1 MEHIKY
7 LKMAI
12 EEATS
17 GMRAGEGGPFGAVIV
32 RDGLVI
38 GKGHNTVIHNHDP
51 TAHAEV
57 NAIRDAC
64 SGVLNHHLTG
74 AVIYTNFEPC
84 PMCLAAIYWSDIRT
98 FYFSAG
104 RSDAEHAG
112 FMDKHLYREVS
123 LPPESREIKST
134 RIELDEMTGLLDE
147 WDRMEGKILY

>member
-1 MEHIKY
+1 MSRCLELARK
-7 LKMAI
+7 
-12 EEATS
+12 
-17 GMRAGEGGPFGAVIV
+17 GMGNVAPNPMVGCVIVYKDRIIGEGYHAANGE
-32 RDGLVI
+32 
-38 GKGHNTVIHNHDP
+38 
-51 TAHAEV
+51 AHAEV